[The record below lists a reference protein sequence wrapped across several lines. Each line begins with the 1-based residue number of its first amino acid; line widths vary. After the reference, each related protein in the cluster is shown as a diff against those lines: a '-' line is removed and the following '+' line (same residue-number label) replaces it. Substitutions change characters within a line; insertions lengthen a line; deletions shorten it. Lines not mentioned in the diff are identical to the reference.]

1 MKRFGL
7 ADGWPIA
14 LEGDVEREDGREDG
28 VTILW
33 NLELSIEFQRAEG
46 DVTEPTPHHRGDPRA
61 GLSAS
66 ALALNADGVSG
77 SARLERDTDR
87 DGTFSAALFGV
98 AACDG
103 QSVFVRICFH
113 REGSSDR
120 AIGAWQSLRKSPLMP
135 THLTSS
141 GASP

>member
-7 ADGWPIA
+7 ADGWSIA

-87 DGTFSAALFGV
+87 DGDLQCRTLRRGGV
-98 AACDG
+98 RRPVGLRAHLLPPG
-103 QSVFVRICFH
+103 
-113 REGSSDR
+113 GSSDR

-141 GASP
+141 GALL